1 MAPSPIIKNISTPV
15 SLAGFLTSPLFL
27 GATSRSQRLLTADN
41 LFCRRELRFP
51 LAMFLTLPLGGNR
64 FLIAD
69 NLSCRRELR
78 FPTLTNPSP
87 LAMFLT
93 LPLEGNRFLT
103 AQDYL
108 VFGSDLGFRSQM
120 LRFSRNIASTARSY
134 SGKMFTHI
142 K

>member
-27 GATSRSQRLLTADN
+27 GATSWSQRLLTADN
-41 LFCRRELRFP
+41 LFCRRELRFPTLTNLFP

-93 LPLEGNRFLT
+93 LPLKGNRFLT
-103 AQDYL
+103 ANSVLTRCVGCATLLPIPQE
-108 VFGSDLGFRSQM
+108 RTQ
-120 LRFSRNIASTARSY
+120 IWQ
-134 SGKMFTHI
+134 
-142 K
+142 